1 MNDLNGVACHLGDK
15 SIDFVGTEAVVAP
28 AVVVAAP
35 AVVVAT
41 PATPVE
47 AYRKLHHRLRFPV
60 PPTLLLL
67 LLLLLPLV
75 RFPSLLVIIA
85 GKLEYE
91 LMSLLIGSWWTWLPT
106 LFTLLAHPTP
116 TPLCPFKMTQVD

>member
-1 MNDLNGVACHLGDK
+1 LEVNDLNGVACHLGDK

-28 AVVVAAP
+28 AVVVA
-35 AVVVAT
+35 T

-60 PPTLLLL
+60 PPTLL

-106 LFTLLAHPTP
+106 LFTLLPHPTP